1 MIDRG
6 DRFAK
11 SYGVESDVCAWAYM
25 LHTSPS
31 LNEDSDADTKSAW
44 AKEVADRLGAQLGSS
59 RTSTMDGAP
68 KPRRRARGH
77 HQEVRLDEC
86 LGRLPQPLGRL
97 PYVALVRRKRI
108 TLRRGKYL
116 CDPTNHLRDEARRE
130 VAPHPRIPVHRG
142 VEVLRRTGFNHKPH
156 VASFVRARASTL
168 SHNSPRVSPA
178 SRAATRRAISASHA
192 AALSSG
198 DNPSCP
204 PDGGR
209 SASSTGH
216 RGPGRLPPDAHEHAV
231 ADQILLNCRRVVGQ
245 EPSQIPEE
253 QEFIVFMQNTWE
265 QARDDGRMEEAA
277 RSVLT
282 ALRVRGIEVP
292 DAARKR
298 ILAEKDR
305 ERLERWLERAILAS
319 SIVDVLNV
327 PS

>member
-1 MIDRG
+1 
-6 DRFAK
+6 
-11 SYGVESDVCAWAYM
+11 
-25 LHTSPS
+25 
-31 LNEDSDADTKSAW
+31 
-44 AKEVADRLGAQLGSS
+44 
-59 RTSTMDGAP
+59 
-68 KPRRRARGH
+68 
-77 HQEVRLDEC
+77 
-86 LGRLPQPLGRL
+86 
-97 PYVALVRRKRI
+97 
-108 TLRRGKYL
+108 
-116 CDPTNHLRDEARRE
+116 
-130 VAPHPRIPVHRG
+130 
-142 VEVLRRTGFNHKPH
+142 
-156 VASFVRARASTL
+156 
-168 SHNSPRVSPA
+168 
-178 SRAATRRAISASHA
+178 
-192 AALSSG
+192 
-198 DNPSCP
+198 
-204 PDGGR
+204 
-209 SASSTGH
+209 
-216 RGPGRLPPDAHEHAV
+216 V